1 MPDGSPRTPYRGK
14 GGRGRGRT
22 GWMERE
28 GGRRRR
34 RRDGGREAQPDGSVA
49 RASER
54 AGAFIHLPDCPKRP
68 RRYTLVRVRRPI
80 LQRILAN
87 IFATRRLGRFFYCGI
102 CSPLFKLDNFTFLS
116 IFQAIKW
123 PNMRAR
129 CTVEA
134 NHPINDRFRKCYLF
148 AMWFA
153 LGQSTKLQMSKLFQ
167 IRCKIF
173 AICICSSVLTVPL
186 DSALVEN
193 QKVNVTI

>member
-87 IFATRRLGRFFYCGI
+87 IFATRRLGRFFYSGI
-102 CSPLFKLDNFTFLS
+102 CSPLFELDNFTFLS

-123 PNMRAR
+123 PN
-129 CTVEA
+129 
-134 NHPINDRFRKCYLF
+134 
-148 AMWFA
+148 A
-153 LGQSTKLQMSKLFQ
+153 LYGRSKSSDKRQVSQMLPFHIVVCSWAKY
-167 IRCKIF
+167 KI
-173 AICICSSVLTVPL
+173 
-186 DSALVEN
+186 
-193 QKVNVTI
+193 